1 MNAMAEPVPVLTR
14 PRRGAQL
21 TLLVFAVVVT
31 IAAFAQVGLARDGT
45 LPVGMFGY
53 GAALAIIVTIAY
65 ALVAK
70 FAPYADPLLLP
81 LAVFLNGLGLAMI
94 YRLDT
99 STTPANRAAIAT
111 AKASGKSLD
120 PFISA
125 ASTSNQMLWTALSI
139 IFFGAVLVLIRDFRV
154 LQRYRYTIG
163 ALGLFFL
170 VLPGLM
176 PASISSAG
184 GAKVWLRLGGLSIQP
199 GEFAKIALVIFFAA
213 YLVQKRSSLSL
224 VGHRYG
230 FIELPRGRDL
240 GPILIA
246 WLISV
251 GVLVIEKDI
260 GQGILIFGL
269 FIAMLYIA
277 TERVS
282 WVFIGLG
289 LFTVGAFTAMQLPS
303 LGHVNQRITI
313 WLNPQ
318 PYFDGGCALHGKVIN
333 HTNMASIG
341 AKITD
346 PSLGID
352 NFATRCVE
360 LGGHYSDS
368 GQLMRGLFALG
379 QGGILGTG
387 LGQGQP
393 GLIPLGYADFIFDSF
408 GEELG
413 LTGLMV
419 ILLAYGLLVQRG
431 MKAALATS
439 DPFLKLF
446 TGGVSFVF
454 ALQVFS
460 IVGGVTKLIPLTG
473 LTTPFLTQGGS
484 ALLSSW
490 MLIAIL
496 VRISDTAR
504 RPAPQPIQDEGM
516 TQVVR
521 LQ

>member
-1 MNAMAEPVPVLTR
+1 MMNAMAEPPVPVLTR
-14 PRRGAQL
+14 PRRGALL
-21 TLLVFAVVVT
+21 TMLVLALIIT
-31 IAAFAQVGLARDGT
+31 IAAFAQVGLARNGT
-45 LPVGMFGY
+45 LPTGMFGY
-53 GAALAIIVTIAY
+53 GAALIGIVAIAY
-65 ALVAK
+65 FLVVK

-94 YRLDT
+94 FRQDGLFGPD
-99 STTPANRAAIAT
+99 AQAAR
-111 AKASGKSLD
+111 ASGKSLD
-120 PFISA
+120 KFITA
-125 ASTSNQMLWTALSI
+125 ASTSNQLLWTALSI
-139 IFFGAVLVLIRDFRV
+139 ILFGAVLVLIRDFRV

-163 ALGLFFL
+163 AIGLFFL
-170 VLPGLM
+170 VLPGLL
-176 PASISSAG
+176 PSSISGAG

-199 GEFAKIALVIFFAA
+199 GEFAKLALVLFFAA

-224 VGHRYG
+224 VGRRYG

-260 GQGILIFGL
+260 GQGILFFGL

-277 TERVS
+277 TERIS
-282 WVFIGLG
+282 WIVIGLG
-289 LFTVGAFTAMQLPS
+289 LFGIGAFTATKVPF
-303 LGHVNQRITI
+303 LGQANVNRRIAI
-313 WLNPQ
+313 WLNPD
-318 PYFDGGCALHGKVIN
+318 PYFDGGCSVHGKIIN
-333 HTNMASIG
+333 HNNMQAIG
-341 AKITD
+341 ATVTNTH
-346 PSLGID
+346 LGLD
-352 NFATRCVE
+352 NFAEKCTA
-360 LGGHYSDS
+360 LGGFYADS
-368 GQLMRGLFALG
+368 GQLMRGLFAMG
-379 QGGILGTG
+379 QGGVLGTG
-387 LGQGQP
+387 LGQGRP
-393 GLIPLGYADFIFDSF
+393 DLIPLGYADCIFDAF

-413 LTGLMV
+413 LTGVMV
-419 ILLAYGLLVQRG
+419 ILLAYALLVQRG
-431 MKAALATS
+431 MKAALATR

-460 IVGGVTKLIPLTG
+460 IIGGLTRLIPLTG

-484 ALLSSW
+484 ALLANW
-490 MLIAIL
+490 VLVAIL

-521 LQ
+521 TR